1 MNKNT
6 IIAKRTA
13 TDFIAETE
21 AEKRTVEVLN
31 VVFDALI
38 AKGCYDPINQLL
50 GYILSEDP
58 TYITSL
64 NNARSLITSVERD
77 DIIRVLLREFLK
89 SKVLEEKN
97 KNERR

>member
-6 IIAKRTA
+6 IVAKKTA
-13 TDFIAETE
+13 NDFIRETE
-21 AEKRTVEVLN
+21 ADRKTVEVLN

-64 NNARSLITSVERD
+64 NNARSLITSVDRD

-89 SKVLEEKN
+89 TKVSEEK
-97 KNERR
+97 KRNERR